1 MNIQG
6 SAHGQVAE
14 SDGLILLS
22 GETDWAF
29 GGVPGRVAVGFGSVL
44 TGYGHDR
51 GVVRPDGTVGSVPS
65 GSININAAGAEGYCY
80 FDRDEGRFIPIFRS
94 SVPKTDT
101 SRRIRPWVER
111 RTGGVEPRSRHHSLI
126 EENSVTHTAGAVGG
140 DSSRPWQTLVSG
152 FEQAR
157 AREDSLDRLVE
168 WPAQRAF
175 LGDVTGLA
183 VLDAGCG
190 NGAKIAQ
197 LAGEG
202 AGASV
207 GVDISGN
214 FITPPPGVELVEGD
228 LSDLAAV
235 PGLAGRRFDR
245 IPFLQS
251 FGYAADGGQGPAHRE
266 RGVDRRRLHPAHP
279 DSADPV
285 RDRASGANGTSLGE
299 EYFATESFAYRH
311 HNWNDQ
317 VTLTKRP
324 YTMSDLFETPRRVRN
339 PGYTRVSGLAG
350 ASQWIPPYRSVDAR
364 FQHSRSCSCC
374 SGRWAYARRRVNPP
388 PITPLDR
395 PQVSRRHRRRGWP

>member
-1 MNIQG
+1 M
-6 SAHGQVAE
+6 V
-14 SDGLILLS
+14 
-22 GETDWAF
+22 
-29 GGVPGRVAVGFGSVL
+29 
-44 TGYGHDR
+44 
-51 GVVRPDGTVGSVPS
+51 
-65 GSININAAGAEGYCY
+65 
-80 FDRDEGRFIPIFRS
+80 
-94 SVPKTDT
+94 
-101 SRRIRPWVER
+101 IRP
-111 RTGGVEPRSRHHSLI
+111 HSLMV

-140 DSSRPWQTLVSG
+140 DSSRPWQTLASG

-197 LAGEG
+197 LASEG

-245 IPFLQS
+245 ILFLQS
-251 FGYAADGGQGPAHRE
+251 FGYAADGVKALRTASEVLTEDGFILLTRTQPIRYAIE
-266 RGVDRRRLHPAHP
+266 RAEQ
-279 DSADPV
+279 
-285 RDRASGANGTSLGE
+285 NGTSLGE

-324 YTMSDLFETPRRVRN
+324 YTMSDLLNTFSAAGLWIEAAVEPQMPAEAADRYPHKQAVMNKYLGILMFKLRPL
-339 PGYTRVSGLAG
+339 PGR
-350 ASQWIPPYRSVDAR
+350 P
-364 FQHSRSCSCC
+364 SR
-374 SGRWAYARRRVNPP
+374 
-388 PITPLDR
+388 
-395 PQVSRRHRRRGWP
+395 